1 MVRKEDSKFKALNND
16 EAAVLLA
23 LKLECFC

>member
-16 EAAVLLA
+16 ETAVLLA
-23 LKLECFC
+23 LKLGCFC